1 MFRGERFGREDFW
14 DLIMVWRCCGVEDED
29 EDEDERGV
37 MTDEPRITKSLILCE
52 PFVYLG

>member
-1 MFRGERFGREDFW
+1 MFRGERFGREDLW

-37 MTDEPRITKSLILCE
+37 MMDEPRITKSLILCE
-52 PFVYLG
+52 PFVYFG